1 MTAVATKSITA
12 AEFFDWVNQP
22 DNRHGKFE
30 LEQGE
35 IVEMSRPGKLH
46 GFVCGNISYILGNF
60 ARQRKKGYVCT
71 NDTGIVVERDPDT
84 VRGPDLMF
92 FEDAASAIDISRR
105 FSETPALLNVEVL
118 SPNDTHGKIM
128 KRVNEQL
135 TFGTRLVWVVDCDA
149 ENVTVH
155 RTGKAA
161 YVVEADQE
169 ITGEDVLPDFHCK
182 VSEFFKMPGA

>member
-1 MTAVATKSITA
+1 MSAVATKPITA
-12 AEFFDWVNQP
+12 EEFYDWVNQP
-22 DNRHGKFE
+22 ENRHGKFE

-46 GFVCGNISYILGNF
+46 GFVCGNIAFILGNF

-92 FEDAASAIDISRR
+92 FEDAASAEDIDRKYG
-105 FSETPALLNVEVL
+105 ETPALLDVEVL
-118 SPNDTHGKIM
+118 SPNDTFTKIVR
-128 KRVNEQL
+128 RVNEQL
-135 TFGTRLVWVVDCDA
+135 AFGTPLVWVVDCDA
-149 ENVTVH
+149 ESVAVH
-155 RTGKAA
+155 RPGKSP
-161 YVVEADQE
+161 YIVEGDQE
-169 ITGEDVLPDFHCK
+169 ITGEDVLPDFRCK